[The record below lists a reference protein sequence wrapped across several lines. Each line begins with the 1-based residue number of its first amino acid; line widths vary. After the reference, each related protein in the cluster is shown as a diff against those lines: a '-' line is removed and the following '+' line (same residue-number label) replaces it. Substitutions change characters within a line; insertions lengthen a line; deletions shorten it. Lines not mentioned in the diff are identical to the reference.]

1 MRLAKLLYP
10 FLMGFFIYSLI
21 EIAARGYTHWTMA
34 LTGGAVVTMLYVL
47 FRSAPPMPRIL
58 LYLLGAFVI
67 TGTELLV
74 GMIVNVR
81 LHWGVWDYSGLPL
94 NFLGQICPLYSLFW
108 FLLCIPAF
116 VLCRRMDVRLTE
128 PA

>member
-1 MRLAKLLYP
+1 MKVLKLIFP

-47 FRSAPPMPRIL
+47 FRSAPPVHPL
-58 LYLLGAFVI
+58 LLCLLGAVVI
-67 TGTELLV
+67 TGTELFV

-81 LHWGVWDYSGLPL
+81 LHWGVWDYSAQPL
-94 NFLGQICPLYSLFW
+94 DFLGQICPLYSFFW

-116 VLCRRMDVRLTE
+116 AFCRWMETRLT
-128 PA
+128 AAA